1 MNQNAS
7 IGEKIKALRTSQN
20 MTLKQLSEKTNLSTG
35 FLSQM
40 ERGMSSIAIDT
51 LENIAGVLGVSL
63 TSFFDEEPVKD
74 ISDPVVHSFAL
85 PAVQVGSQ
93 IIQHIL
99 SHDVSSFDFLPRIF
113 TLLPLANTAE
123 ENLEMYTHNG
133 EEFIY
138 ILEGIATIQVGS
150 SQYTLYPG
158 DSIQIHSNESH
169 NTLDRVL
176 TRLYG
181 FLLSTS
187 LIHFDMPKA
196 DISCRTILR
205 GQVLIFG
212 ISIRQQPIIRN
223 IRLEYNGPEANHL
236 NEHNRFIIKKPEKST
251 DTADFSRFLMN
262 HSFFFYFSSIR

>member
-1 MNQNAS
+1 
-7 IGEKIKALRTSQN
+7 
-20 MTLKQLSEKTNLSTG
+20 
-35 FLSQM
+35 
-40 ERGMSSIAIDT
+40 
-51 LENIAGVLGVSL
+51 
-63 TSFFDEEPVKD
+63 VKD

-85 PAVQVGSQ
+85 PAVQVGPQ

-169 NTLDRVL
+169 NW
-176 TRLYG
+176 
-181 FLLSTS
+181 
-187 LIHFDMPKA
+187 
-196 DISCRTILR
+196 
-205 GQVLIFG
+205 
-212 ISIRQQPIIRN
+212 
-223 IRLEYNGPEANHL
+223 
-236 NEHNRFIIKKPEKST
+236 
-251 DTADFSRFLMN
+251 MN
-262 HSFFFYFSSIR
+262 HTNKVVRLLTVNVPNPFRHAESGHIMPDDLEGTGSDFWHQYQTAADYPEY

>member
-85 PAVQVGSQ
+85 PAVQVGPQ

-158 DSIQIHSNESH
+158 DSIQIHS
-169 NTLDRVL
+169 
-176 TRLYG
+176 
-181 FLLSTS
+181 
-187 LIHFDMPKA
+187 KA
-196 DISCRTILR
+196 DILCRMIHMGR
-205 GQVLIFG
+205 PRIFCG
-212 ISIRQQPIIRN
+212 STRQQPIIRN
-223 IRLEYNGPEANHL
+223 IRPEHSIPITKL
-236 NEHNRFIIKKPEKST
+236 LHGCRRLCIKKPGEIHIYCG
-251 DTADFSRFLMN
+251 FLPAFN
-262 HSFFFYFSSIR
+262 SSLF

>member
-85 PAVQVGSQ
+85 PAVQVGPQ

-99 SHDVSSFDFLPRIF
+99 SHDVSSFDFLPRI
-113 TLLPLANTAE
+113 LPCFHLPTQQKKIWKCIRITAR
-123 ENLEMYTHNG
+123 
-133 EEFIY
+133 
-138 ILEGIATIQVGS
+138 S
-150 SQYTLYPG
+150 S
-158 DSIQIHSNESH
+158 SIFWKA
-169 NTLDRVL
+169 LPPFRWVL
-176 TRLYG
+176 
-181 FLLSTS
+181 
-187 LIHFDMPKA
+187 P
-196 DISCRTILR
+196 
-205 GQVLIFG
+205 
-212 ISIRQQPIIRN
+212 N
-223 IRLEYNGPEANHL
+223 IRCIRVTVS
-236 NEHNRFIIKKPEKST
+236 RFIPMKVIT
-251 DTADFSRFLMN
+251 G
-262 HSFFFYFSSIR
+262 

>member
-20 MTLKQLSEKTNLSTG
+20 LTLKQLSEKTNLSTG

-51 LENIAGVLGVSL
+51 LEKIAGVLGVSL
-63 TSFFDEEPVKD
+63 SSFFSDDSPVND
-74 ISDPVVHSFAL
+74 ISDPVMHSFAL
-85 PAVQVGSQ
+85 PATQVGPQ

-113 TLLPLANTAE
+113 TLLPLANTE
-123 ENLEMYTHNG
+123 EETLEMYTHSG

-138 ILEGIATIQVGS
+138 ILEGIATIQVES

-169 NTLDRVL
+169 NW
-176 TRLYG
+176 
-181 FLLSTS
+181 
-187 LIHFDMPKA
+187 
-196 DISCRTILR
+196 
-205 GQVLIFG
+205 
-212 ISIRQQPIIRN
+212 
-223 IRLEYNGPEANHL
+223 
-236 NEHNRFIIKKPEKST
+236 
-251 DTADFSRFLMN
+251 MN
-262 HSFFFYFSSIR
+262 HTNKVVRLLTVNVPNPFRHTESGHIMPEDLSGVQSDYFQQLQTAADYPEY

>member
-85 PAVQVGSQ
+85 PAVQVGPQ

-169 NTLDRVL
+169 NW
-176 TRLYG
+176 
-181 FLLSTS
+181 
-187 LIHFDMPKA
+187 
-196 DISCRTILR
+196 
-205 GQVLIFG
+205 
-212 ISIRQQPIIRN
+212 
-223 IRLEYNGPEANHL
+223 
-236 NEHNRFIIKKPEKST
+236 
-251 DTADFSRFLMN
+251 MN
-262 HSFFFYFSSIR
+262 HTNKVVRLLAVNVPNPFRHAESGHIMPDNLEGAGSDFWHQYQTAADYPEY

>member
-1 MNQNAS
+1 MNQNAC

-63 TSFFDEEPVKD
+63 ASFFDEEPVKD

-85 PAVQVGSQ
+85 PAVQVGPQ

-169 NTLDRVL
+169 NW
-176 TRLYG
+176 
-181 FLLSTS
+181 
-187 LIHFDMPKA
+187 
-196 DISCRTILR
+196 
-205 GQVLIFG
+205 
-212 ISIRQQPIIRN
+212 
-223 IRLEYNGPEANHL
+223 
-236 NEHNRFIIKKPEKST
+236 
-251 DTADFSRFLMN
+251 MN
-262 HSFFFYFSSIR
+262 HTNKVVRLLTVNVPNPFRHAESGHIMPDDPHGQTPDFLRQYQTAADYPEY

>member
-63 TSFFDEEPVKD
+63 ASFFDEEPVKD

-85 PAVQVGSQ
+85 PAVQVGPQ

-169 NTLDRVL
+169 NW
-176 TRLYG
+176 
-181 FLLSTS
+181 
-187 LIHFDMPKA
+187 
-196 DISCRTILR
+196 
-205 GQVLIFG
+205 
-212 ISIRQQPIIRN
+212 
-223 IRLEYNGPEANHL
+223 
-236 NEHNRFIIKKPEKST
+236 
-251 DTADFSRFLMN
+251 MN
-262 HSFFFYFSSIR
+262 HTNKVVRLLTVNVPNPFRHAESGHIMPDDLEGTGSDFWHQYQTAADYPEY

>member
-85 PAVQVGSQ
+85 PAVQVGPQ

-158 DSIQIHSNESH
+158 DSIQIHSNKQGRSASYRQR
-169 NTLDRVL
+169 TQ
-176 TRLYG
+176 
-181 FLLSTS
+181 SIS
-187 LIHFDMPKA
+187 
-196 DISCRTILR
+196 SCRKRTYYA
-205 GQVLIFG
+205 G
-212 ISIRQQPIIRN
+212 
-223 IRLEYNGPEANHL
+223 
-236 NEHNRFIIKKPEKST
+236 
-251 DTADFSRFLMN
+251 
-262 HSFFFYFSSIR
+262 

>member
-85 PAVQVGSQ
+85 PAVQVGPQ

-133 EEFIY
+133 E
-138 ILEGIATIQVGS
+138 S
-150 SQYTLYPG
+150 S
-158 DSIQIHSNESH
+158 SIFWKA
-169 NTLDRVL
+169 LPPFRWVL
-176 TRLYG
+176 
-181 FLLSTS
+181 
-187 LIHFDMPKA
+187 P
-196 DISCRTILR
+196 
-205 GQVLIFG
+205 
-212 ISIRQQPIIRN
+212 N
-223 IRLEYNGPEANHL
+223 IRCIRVTVS
-236 NEHNRFIIKKPEKST
+236 RFIPTKVIT
-251 DTADFSRFLMN
+251 G
-262 HSFFFYFSSIR
+262 